1 MNRTHEA
8 TLSRTRTLQLDHI
21 RYEDHIGRMTG
32 RRTGGTYHYTELWA
46 LGTDSHGD
54 SRRTNLYPHLRQL
67 WGTLSAKRLTALTQ
81 TQPETLTLETY
92 QLQSELEA
100 WVDRAKAWHKAAGT
114 SWKRP
119 EPQLNAEQL
128 LLRLGA
134 IWPGPSKTEPS
145 SSQRLPQQPAKRQR
159 CAHCQLCGEKR
170 PRAGMRGYGQDFKRI
185 CKRCW
190 KTLEL

>member
-1 MNRTHEA
+1 MNSTQTRTQ
-8 TLSRTRTLQLDHI
+8 TRTRTLQLYHI

-54 SRRTNLYPHLRQL
+54 NRRTNLYPHLRLL

-81 TQPETLTLETY
+81 TQPEALTLETS
-92 QLQSELEA
+92 QLLSELEA

-114 SWKRP
+114 NWKQP
-119 EPQLNAEQL
+119 AKQLDAEQL
-128 LLRLGA
+128 LLRLGT
-134 IWPGPSKTEPS
+134 IWPGPSATEPAS
-145 SSQRLPQQPAKRQR
+145 AHKAPQPPAKHKR
-159 CAHCQLCGEKR
+159 CAHCQLCGEQR